1 MRRSDRWPEPL
12 TRRCPWC
19 GRTMWGWAGGVFEC
33 GLCGVRWSKEGME
46 TRRQDKPDYVN
57 EDWDKIDV
65 RWRPAPEGCLVVRD
79 SEAR

>member
-1 MRRSDRWPEPL
+1 M
-12 TRRCPWC
+12 
-19 GRTMWGWAGGVFEC
+19 FEC